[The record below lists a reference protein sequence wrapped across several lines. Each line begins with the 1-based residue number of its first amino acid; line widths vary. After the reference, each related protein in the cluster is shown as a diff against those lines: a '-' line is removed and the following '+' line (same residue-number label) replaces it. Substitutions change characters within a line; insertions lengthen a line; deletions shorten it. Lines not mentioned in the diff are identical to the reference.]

1 MFKRGLK
8 WLVKATTKK
17 EDAIKVEKTDR
28 EFTVFAYNDGELP
41 RAEGT
46 YLELETAKEKARYIK
61 KFFGN
66 VVVLGVQTDKII
78 EML

>member
-1 MFKRGLK
+1 MFKRAMK
-8 WLVKATTKK
+8 WIKKSTK
-17 EDAIKVEKTDR
+17 EDATVKVEKTDR

-46 YLELETAKEKARYIK
+46 YLELETAKEKARCIK

>member
-1 MFKRGLK
+1 M
-8 WLVKATTKK
+8 A
-17 EDAIKVEKTDR
+17 E
-28 EFTVFAYNDGELP
+28 
-41 RAEGT
+41 EGT

-66 VVVLGVQTDKII
+66 AVVLGVQTDRII